1 MLLIASIHRI
11 NSCWLLVVGCWLL
24 VVGCWLLVVGCWL
37 LVVGCWLLVVGCRPV
52 APVDETMGQ
61 TRAVSVVLVS

>member
-11 NSCWLLVVGCWLL
+11 NSCWLL

>member
-24 VVGCWLLVVGCWL
+24 VADRWLLAAGCWLLVF
-37 LVVGCWLLVVGCRPV
+37 GCRPV